1 METMELNKEIMSP
14 ETSEVVKILEGLD
27 KVSIVLAKVY
37 LTALG
42 DRQEIEG
49 REVRD
54 VEKHRT
60 AAGSLGREN
69 EREKTGR

>member
-1 METMELNKEIMSP
+1 MELNKEIMSP

-42 DRQEIEG
+42 DRQEIE
-49 REVRD
+49 
-54 VEKHRT
+54 
-60 AAGSLGREN
+60 
-69 EREKTGR
+69 EREGRDGENTGQQQVV